1 MNAFAI
7 VAGVCG
13 AFVIGSLWNKPH
25 IVVQP
30 SQAAAQVA
38 APVQAQP
45 VKQPEPEK
53 ATPAVKHA
61 PKAKAKPRRKIKTV
75 KRESGTIRYI
85 VLVPSS
91 TCTCG
96 I

>member
-1 MNAFAI
+1 MSYGIIASA
-7 VAGVCG
+7 VAG
-13 AFVIGSLWNKPH
+13 ALFVAYITPKH
-25 IVVQP
+25 EIRIVHP
-30 SQAAAQVA
+30 AAAQVA

-45 VKQPEPEK
+45 VKQPEPVK

-85 VLVPSS
+85 VFVPSS
-91 TCTCG
+91 ACTCG